1 MKKTLLFLV
10 LFSFFSSFGQ
20 TNEALDNNWYLSH
33 IELENGE
40 IETPVFSA
48 DFPSILFNFRVE
60 PEHSF
65 ETGVCNAFFG
75 GINYQENS
83 SGTYFTMNYF
93 YMTLY
98 LCDPHYFFDFEGN
111 FANFFQVDDW
121 SEGVSEPFYYEIFAQ
136 GNGLGMKIT
145 NPSGDVAHFG
155 NQILSHSS
163 FQNVEWS
170 IFPNPVS
177 QLLNIQ
183 TDLNLT
189 SEGHYQIF
197 DAVGKLVQSNQFNF
211 SNTHATLDVSQLNSG
226 FYLITFNANGQKKTL
241 KFLKE

>member
-1 MKKTLLFLV
+1 MRKKLLFLV
-10 LFSFFSSFGQ
+10 LCSFSISYGQ
-20 TNEALDNNWYLSH
+20 SNQALENNWYLSH
-33 IELENGE
+33 IALENGE
-40 IETPVFSA
+40 IQTPVFST
-48 DFPSILFNFRVE
+48 DYPSILFNFKVA

-75 GINYQENS
+75 GINYHENS

-98 LCDPHYFFDFEGN
+98 LCEPHYFFDFEGN
-111 FANFFQVDDW
+111 FAYFFQIDDW

-136 GNGLGMKIT
+136 NNGLGMKIT
-145 NPSGDVAHFG
+145 NPRGDIAHFG

-163 FQNVEWS
+163 LQNSEWS

-177 QLLNIQ
+177 QSLNIQ
-183 TDLNLT
+183 SDLILA
-189 SEGHYQIF
+189 SKGEFQIF
-197 DAVGKLVQSNQFNF
+197 DAVGKLIQRNQLIF
-211 SNTHATLDVSQLNSG
+211 SNTQTILDVSQLKSG
-226 FYLITFNANGQKKTL
+226 IYFIILDVNGEKRTM